1 MVAALVAGAL
11 FTKQLLWSPISSI
24 NMHDVI
30 SNQFKMSGATFT
42 GVDKEGE
49 PFQIT
54 AQTGRQEYDNPD
66 VIFLDQVS
74 GYTIKPKN
82 GKKTKIIFSAAKG
95 EFNRAKKTIKLIKNV
110 RVKSGN
116 EQEIQ
121 TEELVVRI

>member
-1 MVAALVAGAL
+1 
-11 FTKQLLWSPISSI
+11 
-24 NMHDVI
+24 MHDVI

-42 GVDKEGE
+42 GVDKNGD

-54 AQTGRQEYDNPD
+54 AQTGRQEYDTPD
-66 VIFLDQVS
+66 IIFLDVVS
-74 GYTIKPKN
+74 GYTTKMQN
-82 GKKTKIIFSAAKG
+82 GKKTKITFSAAKG